1 MPQDWKQT
9 LVGAVVLGLVCAYV
23 VWMLERFQ
31 TEKMIEQFKEQC
43 LDKLP
48 TFRPEGAQ

>member
-23 VWMLERFQ
+23 VWMLEKFNRERLISEFQ
-31 TEKMIEQFKEQC
+31 AQLE
-43 LDKLP
+43 KLP